1 MVALRP
7 AQEKIAAYENGRMA
21 VSAVPGSGKTFT
33 LSLLAS
39 KLLAG
44 GYASENPSLRPAED
58 QRILIVTYLNASVNT
73 FRARVRTRLE
83 ELNLPPD
90 DGYDVRT
97 LHSLALEIVRI
108 SESGLGTDSAE
119 PVVADE
125 TQTNLFINQAMD
137 NWIALHPEHYRAF
150 LQSDNPQEQSRWR
163 NAVVKTARTFI
174 RAAKNERYRAHD
186 IQARLNSQME
196 TALDPAS
203 ADLPIGASPLLTMLS
218 AIYGQYQDILNRQGV
233 LDFDDLIWHAVDLLE
248 SRPDLVIE
256 LRRRWP
262 YILEDE
268 AQDSVPLQE
277 VLLSLLTGA
286 DGNWVRV
293 GDPNQAIMSTF
304 TAAHPRF
311 FNAFNDREDVT
322 TLPLPNSGRSS
333 PLIIGAANEVVDWTM
348 DHHPVP
354 QVRQNAFRRQH
365 ILQTP
370 PGDAQPNP
378 PDSESAIKIR
388 VYKRREE
395 EELPTVARLAAQY
408 AKSSPQH
415 TLAILVPTNEAGQKI
430 AEQLDDL
437 DVSYDNLLRGGARER
452 EIATAVNAI
461 LAVLANP
468 QNKRSLAAALASLH
482 ELGHPSANFPA
493 EAVSHLTTILKSVQ
507 TPESLLFPWSEEDL
521 ERSLPAG
528 VASEEEIKHLAR
540 FSDLMRKIF
549 DLRTMPIDDMALA
562 IGDELFSRDYARES
576 DLAITYQLAIILR
589 SWQEMH
595 PQWRLPELSAEL
607 AALAAGR
614 RRLPLQRPSDYG
626 YEPQMGR
633 ISLATQHSAKGLEW
647 DAVYMVGIDG
657 LWIPGSLDA
666 HFIGVNESFGG
677 NPEAEALAQLRF
689 LMQGDAG
696 LYEGLT
702 ATESAHIEIINERL
716 RLFYVGITRAR
727 RFLHI
732 SRSRSTG
739 GVGREKPAQPATV
752 LGLLYTYLKDQQEQN
767 PS

>member
-1 MVALRP
+1 
-7 AQEKIAAYENGRMA
+7 MA

-39 KLLAG
+39 KLLAS
-44 GYASENPSLRPAED
+44 GYASENPALRPEED

-73 FRARVRTRLE
+73 FRARVRKRLE

-90 DGYDVRT
+90 EGYDVRT

-108 SESGLGTDSAE
+108 SESGLGNDTAG

-137 NWIALHPEHYRAF
+137 NWIALHPDHYRAF
-150 LQSDNPQEQSRWR
+150 LQSDNLQEQSRWR
-163 NAVVKTARTFI
+163 NTVVKTARSFI
-174 RAAKNERYRAHD
+174 RAAKNERYQAQS
-186 IQARLNSQME
+186 IQARLSALLETSVEPTSEDSQ
-196 TALDPAS
+196 
-203 ADLPIGASPLLTMLS
+203 IGASPLLHMLTG
-218 AIYGQYQDILNRQGV
+218 IYGQYQDILNRQGV
-233 LDFDDLIWHAVDLLE
+233 LDFDDLIWRAVDLLE
-248 SRPDLVIE
+248 SRPDLVSA
-256 LRRRWP
+256 LRHRWP
-262 YILEDE
+262 YVLEDE

-277 VLLSLLTGA
+277 VLLSLLAGT

-304 TAAHPRF
+304 TASHPRF

-322 TLPLPNSGRSS
+322 ALPLPNSGRSS
-333 PLIIGAANEVVDWTM
+333 PLIIGAANEVVDWTIE
-348 DHHPVP
+348 HHPVP
-354 QVRQNAFRRQH
+354 QVRRHAFRRQH
-365 ILQTP
+365 ILPTP
-370 PGDAQPNP
+370 PGDAQLNP
-378 PDSESAIKIR
+378 PDSESTIRIK
-388 VYKRREE
+388 VYGHREE
-395 EELPTVARLAAQY
+395 EELPAVSRLAAQY
-408 AKSSPQH
+408 AQNNPQH
-415 TLAILVPTNEAGQKI
+415 TLAILVPTNEAGQQI

-437 DVSYDNLLRGGARER
+437 DVSYDNLLRGGTRER
-452 EIATAVNAI
+452 EIAAAVNSI

-468 QNKRSLAAALASLH
+468 QNKRSLPSALASLH
-482 ELGHPSANFPA
+482 ELGHPCASFTA
-493 EAVSHLTTILKSVQ
+493 EALPHLTTILRSVQ
-507 TPESLLFPWSEEDL
+507 NPESLLFPWAEEDF

-528 VASEEEIKHLAR
+528 VASEEEVRHLAL
-540 FSDLMRKIF
+540 FSALLRKMF
-549 DLRTMPIDDMALA
+549 DLRTLPIDDMALA

-576 DLAITYQLAIILR
+576 DLAITYQLAIVLR

-595 PQWRLPELSAEL
+595 PEWRLPELSEEL

-633 ISLATQHSAKGLEW
+633 ISLATQHGAKGLEW
-647 DAVYMVGIDG
+647 DAVFMVGIDG

-666 HFIGVNESFGG
+666 HFIGVSESFGG
-677 NPEAEALAQLRF
+677 NPEAEALAQLRY

-696 LYEGLT
+696 IDEDLT
-702 ATESAHIEIINERL
+702 ATESAHVEVINERL

-732 SRSRSTG
+732 SRSRSKG
-739 GVGREKPAQPATV
+739 SVGRERPAQPATV
-752 LGLLYTYLKDQQEQN
+752 LGLLYAYLKDQQDQN
-767 PS
+767 SS